1 MTKLHLEED
10 GVMKPTGNEPTW
22 PQFTAKASEM
32 VSLYEYYGRPQG
44 MVIGQK
50 VYEVSVQDRVES
62 NTKLIKT
69 SKYNGTV
76 RTYPRTWLDKL
87 DFIDQV
93 HDGGAKSDKEIVN
106 KIKNEYEKSSKA

>member
-10 GVMKPTGNEPTW
+10 GVMNPTGNEPKW

-32 VSLYEYYGRPQG
+32 VSLYEYYGKPQG
-44 MVIGQK
+44 SLIGFK
-50 VYEVSVQDRVES
+50 VYEIAVEDRVKIGFRVTES
-62 NTKLIKT
+62 
-69 SKYNGTV
+69 SQYPRV

-106 KIKNEYEKSSKA
+106 KIKNEYEENTKA